1 MRKSIHIR
9 SRTALALG
17 ALAIALP
24 ATLPAADWELNPRVE
39 AGYLFDDN
47 YRLTSPGTE
56 IEVQGP
62 IADAA
67 LEMRALMPASEFSF
81 TPRVRATYFPDEKE
95 LDSTDYFAI
104 AEWRHRGQRLRTF
117 VRADYAQQDVVNSEQ
132 PDADIGTDLG
142 EPDIGDSGR
151 VFVRNR
157 RDRVS
162 LRPSMEFDLSARRAI
177 EVAASYTDVSYDEV
191 LIGAQQDYSAANL
204 ALGLVTRLSEA
215 NSLTVR
221 ARGAR
226 YDIDTQGESTGVG
239 AEVQW
244 DRRTAADGRFFLRAG
259 AQDVELVDGE
269 SETAWLAGAGVSF
282 IVGRNELFADL
293 SRAVGPSSAGVVV
306 TRDAL
311 RLRWTRAMTP
321 RLSFVAGLRGIH
333 DDDVNPDSDFQARS
347 YATGDVG
354 LEWRWREELSLRA
367 AYDYTWQKFDD
378 ALVDDARSSG
388 AMLTVIYQPLQR
400 RR

>member
-1 MRKSIHIR
+1 MHKPFHIT
-9 SRTALALG
+9 SRGVAVALAM
-17 ALAIALP
+17 AMAVPP
-24 ATLPAADWELNPRVE
+24 AVAADWELNPRIE

-67 LEMRALMPASEFSF
+67 LEMRALTPASEFSF

-104 AEWRHRGQRLRTF
+104 VDWRHRGQRVRSR
-117 VRADYAQQDVVNSEQ
+117 VRADFAQQDVVNSEQ
-132 PDADIGTDLG
+132 PDAELGTDLG
-142 EPDIGDSGR
+142 VPDIGDSGR

-162 LRPSMEFDLSARRAI
+162 LRPSLEFDLSARRAI
-177 EVAASYTDVSYDEV
+177 ELAAGYTDVTYDEV
-191 LIGAQQDYSAANL
+191 LLGAQTDYSVTDFTA
-204 ALGLVTRLSEA
+204 GLVTRLTEA

-226 YDIDTQGESTGVG
+226 YDIDTQGESTGYG

-244 DRRTAADGRFFLRAG
+244 DRRTVTDARYFLRAG
-259 AQDVELVDGE
+259 AQDIELATGE
-269 SETAWLAGAGVSF
+269 SETAYLAGAGVSVV
-282 IVGRNELFADL
+282 VGRNELFADL

-321 RLSFVAGLRGIH
+321 RLSFVAGLRGTR
-333 DDDVNPDSDFQARS
+333 DDDVNPDSDFQPRS

-354 LEWRWREELSLRA
+354 LQWRWREEFSLRA
-367 AYDYTWQKFDD
+367 SYDYTWQKFDD
-378 ALVDDARSSG
+378 ALVDDAKSSG
-388 AMLTVIYQPLQR
+388 AMLTVLYQPLQR